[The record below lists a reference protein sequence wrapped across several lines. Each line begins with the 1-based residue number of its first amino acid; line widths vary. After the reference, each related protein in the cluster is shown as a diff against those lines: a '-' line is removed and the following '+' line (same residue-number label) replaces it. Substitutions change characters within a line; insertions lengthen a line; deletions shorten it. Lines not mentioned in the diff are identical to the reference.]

1 MSLCILSLGSNLE
14 PRLAC
19 LNGALAALRSN
30 PRILNFRAS
39 PVYES
44 EPQKTPSPSTDPWF
58 LNCVAAFE
66 TDLAPRELLALAQT
80 LEAKAGR
87 VRTGV
92 YGAPRP
98 LDIDLI
104 DCGGLCLKAP
114 GLVLPHPRA
123 LERRFVLVPLAD
135 LLPEHRLPGAD
146 RPVRELAA
154 ALPEAGQSLRRFA

>member
-1 MSLCILSLGSNLE
+1 MPLCILSLGSNLE
-14 PRLAC
+14 PRLAR
-19 LNGALAALRSN
+19 LNDALAALRAH
-30 PRILNFRAS
+30 PRIRAFRAS

-44 EPQKTPSPSTDPWF
+44 EPQKTPDPSADPWF

-66 TDLAPRELLALAQT
+66 TDLTPRELLALAHE
-80 LEAKAGR
+80 LEAQAGR

-104 DCGGLCLKAP
+104 DCGGLRLESP
-114 GLVLPHPRA
+114 GLTLPHPRA

-135 LLPEHRLPGAD
+135 LLPEHRLPGTD

-154 ALPEAGQSLRRFA
+154 ALPKAGQSLRRLA